1 MNRPNVPRTEPF
13 IVIFGTALLVVG
25 LSLNLSVVT
34 AKEKKESPYA
44 LLVGTCFNE
53 KGFSLPGVII
63 MVEMKSEAVQ
73 KAKKKKWNMISNSH
87 GEFAV
92 RLPAG
97 DHTFLVSASKKGVK
111 YTEKTVTFT
120 GDERQD
126 VVFNMDTVSEQ
137 K

>member
-1 MNRPNVPRTEPF
+1 LNLRIRRAEPL
-13 IVIFGTALLVVG
+13 IVISTTLLVIVG
-25 LSLNLSVVT
+25 SSLNLNVVT
-34 AKEKKESPYA
+34 AKEKQEEPYA
-44 LLVGTCFNE
+44 LLIGTCFNE
-53 KGFSLPGVII
+53 KGFSLPGVNI
-63 MVEMKSEAVQ
+63 MVEMKSEAGQ

-97 DHTFLVSASKKGVK
+97 DHTFVVSASKKGVK
-111 YTEKTVTFT
+111 CAEKTVKFT

-126 VVFNMDTVSEQ
+126 VVFNMETVSEQ